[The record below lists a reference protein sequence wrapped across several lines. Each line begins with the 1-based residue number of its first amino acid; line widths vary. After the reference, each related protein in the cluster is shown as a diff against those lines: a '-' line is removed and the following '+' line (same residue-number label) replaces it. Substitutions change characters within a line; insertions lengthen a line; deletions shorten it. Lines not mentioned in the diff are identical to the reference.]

1 MKRYT
6 IRLFLIGL
14 SIANFILAGC
24 GGGSG
29 SGTAVAGP
37 STQASV
43 VPPAP
48 TGITAVGGPNQVT
61 INWQSAPGASSYNI
75 YWLKTSITAFG
86 AFSSARTWTRIANA
100 TSPAVHS
107 GLDIGAMYS
116 YVVTAVNGS
125 GESAPSGQV
134 SAWTDTLASAPTLVT
149 ATGGVGQVTLTWNAV
164 PGVTSYNIYWSTQV
178 APATPP
184 SMIIIPLYMGTTD
197 VTIGPVNGFA
207 FPEPILIA
215 NVPYTQSTVGGAQIL
230 SYVWTGNGDNVSGG
244 SINPP
249 PPPFPGLNLHFNPS
263 LPTFVVAPNTNYYF
277 VVAAVTSAG
286 AVASSVV
293 SPSAVISALTL

>member
-6 IRLFLIGL
+6 IRLFLICL

-24 GGGSG
+24 SGGSG
-29 SGTAVAGP
+29 SAPAP
-37 STQASV
+37 AAPATQPSV
-43 VPPAP
+43 VPSAP

-61 INWQSAPGASSYNI
+61 INWQSAPGADSYNI
-75 YWLKTSITAFG
+75 YWLKTSVTAFG
-86 AFSSARTWTRIANA
+86 AFSSARTWTKIANA
-100 TSPAVHS
+100 TSPFVHS

-116 YVVTAVNGS
+116 YVVTAVNNT
-125 GESAPSGQV
+125 GESAPSSQV
-134 SAWTDTLASAPTLVT
+134 SAWTNTLASAPTMVT
-149 ATGGVGQVTLTWNAV
+149 ATGGVGQVTLTWKAV
-164 PGVTSYNIYWSTQV
+164 PGVTSYNIYWSVQV
-178 APATPP
+178 APVTPP

-197 VTIGPVNGFA
+197 VTQGPVNGFA
-207 FPEPILIA
+207 FPQPVLIA
-215 NVPYTQSTVGGAQIL
+215 NAPYTQSTVGGDQIL

-263 LPTFVVAPNTNYYF
+263 LPTFVVTPGTNYYF

-286 AVASSVV
+286 VVTSGVV
-293 SPSAVISALTL
+293 SPSAVVSAITL